1 MREGV
6 ATMRKQTNDKSQVE
20 KYVTQLPTI
29 KDKRSKSEIYHRM
42 EHQLQQKNKSSL
54 WKKKRWIPIV
64 AVLSPIVILFII
76 VQTVNLQQLDSNSSG
91 EVTSEAYD
99 SGEGIE
105 IEESIDLFESNEI
118 RENLIEDDEV
128 ADLREVTDF
137 NYLLMDMTELD
148 TTSIVTIP
156 FVTHQ
161 QQTVIPIHVLAR
173 ADEQTITQL
182 LDRLNK
188 DMKFD
193 EYGVNPSPLQGISI
207 PLTNNDTK
215 VNIHLTEDSKSMYTS
230 TNLYLFEQALHYF
243 YQHSNVEYV
252 QIEGNQFV
260 KDQYNHGTLP
270 IRQITNHPVKVYRSG
285 LNSLLVPV
293 LHESFTTINE
303 ALEEMKED
311 EESFHIYHTIPKQ
324 ATIDTNEISNQ
335 HVKIE
340 LFTEDITNNQQT
352 VWMIE
357 SIIAT
362 AALFGYD
369 LVTLDIGID
378 FVGKYD
384 LTKPIHT
391 KKVLN
396 YIPLANE

>member
-1 MREGV
+1 
-6 ATMRKQTNDKSQVE
+6 MRKQTNDKSQVE
-20 KYVTQLPTI
+20 KYLTQLPTI
-29 KDKRSKSEIYHRM
+29 KDKRSKSGIYHRM

-161 QQTVIPIHVLAR
+161 QQTVIPIHILAR